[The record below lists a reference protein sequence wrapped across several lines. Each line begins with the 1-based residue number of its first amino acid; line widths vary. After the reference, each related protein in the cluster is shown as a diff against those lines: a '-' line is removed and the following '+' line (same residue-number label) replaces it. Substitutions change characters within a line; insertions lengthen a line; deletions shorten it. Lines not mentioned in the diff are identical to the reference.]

1 MKCKVKLDSKDIS
14 SRMVARL
21 TEYLEI
27 LYESKKYSDSINS
40 IDIAEKMNGTA
51 AQVRRDFSTFG
62 EFGMRGR
69 GYNTESLITIIEH
82 ILGIDE
88 NTDLAL
94 IGYGKMGSMIAGNN
108 DVLGKGFNIVGI
120 FDKDDSKIG
129 KIEQSLNLEVQNISN
144 IKNFIN
150 SKKIN
155 QVILAVTKDQA
166 QSVANELIDY
176 GVKGILNLTSCK
188 IEAPK
193 DVAIIEVNISASL
206 QELNF
211 WRRQLSKK

>member
-150 SKKIN
+150 SKK
-155 QVILAVTKDQA
+155 
-166 QSVANELIDY
+166 LI
-176 GVKGILNLTSCK
+176 
-188 IEAPK
+188 
-193 DVAIIEVNISASL
+193 
-206 QELNF
+206 
-211 WRRQLSKK
+211 R

>member
-129 KIEQSLNLEVQNISN
+129 KIEQSLNLEVQNIKN